1 MNGAVPLPT
10 RPSVAH
16 EAASDRASLGMA
28 GYALLFAP
36 YLTAVLLAGAPLA
49 SFSVAW
55 AGSLFILWLSLS
67 GRVKSFA
74 RGDTALDEILRPIAL
89 TQILFVTYNFAGSIF
104 YVADLF
110 GYYYFE
116 RLSEVVVP
124 YTEVAMVAEAQRYYV
139 LAHAGIVAGVLLAMD
154 YRRSGE
160 WQVRPLR
167 NPPLVLFVL
176 AVLTHL
182 GAEAL
187 GIGNQFA
194 GRLDRFSLIATI
206 LGLAL
211 ALVERRWSL
220 ILVGSALYMFSI
232 SEALLSGWKEEVL
245 TPVLLLAVFLYPYA
259 KRLILI
265 GAPIALVFLLAVLP
279 AYTNVVRS
287 MSWRG
292 GEAAETGAAVAVEEI
307 REGGIDLGEANWSFL
322 SYRLTQV
329 SMFTEFIHWVDAG
342 GGYYGSKI
350 LEQAAIGLV
359 PRALWAEKPNM
370 EVLAMERIYAMGV
383 VETYSDV
390 SAKSPYVVDGY
401 LSYGAAGVALFGL
414 LFGLLASWASRAC
427 ERWFGGY
434 LWGSGL
440 VFTAMF
446 TVFWKGSGFEFFF
459 NTVLWSFILLVPLFW
474 IGRATGVLVR
484 RDDLEEDAAE
494 VDALEAI
501 TPGAAP
507 RFA

>member
-1 MNGAVPLPT
+1 MNRAVPLASQSDAT
-10 RPSVAH
+10 L
-16 EAASDRASLGMA
+16 EAVGERASLGGV
-28 GYALLFAP
+28 GYALVYIPFVG
-36 YLTAVLLAGAPLA
+36 AVLLSGAPLA
-49 SFSVAW
+49 SFFVAW
-55 AGSLFILWLSLS
+55 LGSFWILWLSLS
-67 GRVKSFA
+67 GRVRAFE
-74 RGDTALDEILRPIAL
+74 GGGTALDQILRPVAL

-116 RLSEVVVP
+116 RLSNAVVP
-124 YTEVAMVAEAQRYYV
+124 YEEVAVVAEAQRYYV
-139 LAHAGIVAGVLLAMD
+139 LAHASIVVGMLAAMD

-167 NPPLVLFVL
+167 NPSFVLFAF
-176 AVLTHL
+176 AVACYL
-182 GAEAL
+182 GSEAFGVTNQL
-187 GIGNQFA
+187 G

-206 LGLAL
+206 LGFAL
-211 ALVERRWSL
+211 AMVERRWAL
-220 ILVGSALYMFSI
+220 VLVGAVLYLFLI
-232 SEALLSGWKEEVL
+232 SEALLSGWKEGVL

-259 KRLILI
+259 RRLVLF

-287 MSWRG
+287 LTWRG
-292 GEAAETGAAVAVEEI
+292 GEDAETGAAVAVEEI
-307 REGGIDLGEANWSFL
+307 REGGIDLGGTNWSFL

-342 GGYYGSKI
+342 GGHYGTQI

-359 PRALWAEKPNM
+359 PRALWPEKPNM
-370 EVLAMERIYAMGV
+370 EVLSMERIYAMGI

-401 LSYGAAGVALFGL
+401 LSYGTAGVALFGL
-414 LFGLLASWASRAC
+414 LFGLLASWASRAS

-474 IGRATGVLVR
+474 IGRATGVLIPR
-484 RDDLEEDAAE
+484 EEAEEWLELDDLESAASRR
-494 VDALEAI
+494 AS
-501 TPGAAP
+501 

>member
-1 MNGAVPLPT
+1 MNRAVPF
-10 RPSVAH
+10 VAQPDDAL
-16 EAASDRASLGMA
+16 EAVSDRASLGGV
-28 GYALLFAP
+28 GYALLYVPFVGA
-36 YLTAVLLAGAPLA
+36 LLLSGAPLA
-49 SFSVAW
+49 SFFIAW
-55 AGSLFILWLSLS
+55 AGSFWILWLSLS
-67 GRVKSFA
+67 GRVKPFE
-74 RGDTALDEILRPIAL
+74 GGGTALDQILRPIAL
-89 TQILFVTYNFAGSIF
+89 TQILFVTYNFVGSVF

-110 GYYYFE
+110 GYYYLE
-116 RLSEVVVP
+116 QLTGGVVP
-124 YTEVAMVAEAQRYYV
+124 YGEVAVVAEAQRYYV
-139 LAHAGIVAGVLLAMD
+139 LAHASIVVGMFAAMD
-154 YRRSGE
+154 YTRSGE

-167 NPPLVLFVL
+167 NPPLALFAI
-176 AVLTHL
+176 AVAAYL

-187 GIGNQFA
+187 GVGNQFG

-211 ALVERRWSL
+211 AIVERRWSL
-220 ILVGSALYMFSI
+220 ILVGSALYLFSI

-259 KRLILI
+259 RRLILF

-292 GEAAETGAAVAVEEI
+292 GAEAEEGAAVAIEEI
-307 REGGIDLGEANWSFL
+307 REGGIDLGQTNWSFL
-322 SYRLTQV
+322 AYRLTQV
-329 SMFTEFIHWVDAG
+329 SMFTEFIHWVDSG
-342 GGYYGSKI
+342 GGHYGTQI

-359 PRALWAEKPNM
+359 PRALWSEKPNM
-370 EVLAMERIYAMGV
+370 EVLAMERIYAMGI
-383 VETYSDV
+383 VESYSDV

-401 LSYGAAGVALFGL
+401 LSYGTAGVALFSL
-414 LFGLLASWASRAC
+414 LFGLLASWGSRAS

-434 LWGSGL
+434 LWGGGL

-474 IGRATGVLVR
+474 IGRSTGVLVS
-484 RDDLEEDAAE
+484 RDELEEQLE
-494 VDALEAI
+494 LGELEAA
-501 TPGAAP
+501 TPRRGSRSA
-507 RFA
+507 